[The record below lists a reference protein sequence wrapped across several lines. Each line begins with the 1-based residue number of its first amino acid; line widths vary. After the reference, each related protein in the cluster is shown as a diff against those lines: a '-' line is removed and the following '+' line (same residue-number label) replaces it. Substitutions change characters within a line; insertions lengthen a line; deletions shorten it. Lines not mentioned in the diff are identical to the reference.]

1 VKSVVDVIIPAF
13 NEASAIG
20 KVIAA
25 LPNSVREIVVA
36 DNGSTDGTS
45 GVAQQHGATVVTE
58 TQKGY
63 GHACLKAMA
72 YIEKKATPPD
82 IVVFLDGDFS
92 DYPEELPKLVAPI
105 ASKEAVFVVGA
116 RSAALRTKNA
126 LTPQQQFGNALATLL
141 MRWLY
146 NSRFTD
152 LGPFRAIDWKTLLA
166 LNMKDK
172 TYGWT
177 VEMQLKILQRKL
189 PYAEIPV
196 RYKARIGTS
205 KVSGTVKGT
214 ILAGIKI
221 LYWIAKSVVVK

>member
-1 VKSVVDVIIPAF
+1 MKSIVDVIIPAF
-13 NEASAIG
+13 NEAAAIG
-20 KVIAA
+20 KVITA
-25 LPNSVREIVVA
+25 LPNSVREIVVS

-221 LYWIAKSVVVK
+221 LYWIAKSIVVK

>member
-1 VKSVVDVIIPAF
+1 MKSVVDVIIPAF
-13 NEASAIG
+13 NEAAAIG

-72 YIEKKATPPD
+72 YIEKKTTPPD

-105 ASKEAVFVVGA
+105 ASKEAVFVVGV

-172 TYGWT
+172 NLRLDCRNATKNLT
-177 VEMQLKILQRKL
+177 TQVALRRNSSTLQS
-189 PYAEIPV
+189 AN
-196 RYKARIGTS
+196 RY
-205 KVSGTVKGT
+205 
-214 ILAGIKI
+214 LQ
-221 LYWIAKSVVVK
+221 SVGNSQRHYLSRN

>member
-1 VKSVVDVIIPAF
+1 M
-13 NEASAIG
+13 
-20 KVIAA
+20 
-25 LPNSVREIVVA
+25 
-36 DNGSTDGTS
+36 
-45 GVAQQHGATVVTE
+45 AQQYGATVVTE

-146 NSRFTD
+146 NSRFAAWAP
-152 LGPFRAIDWKTLLA
+152 LELLTGKPCS
-166 LNMKDK
+166 NMKDK

-177 VEMQLKILQRKL
+177 VKC
-189 PYAEIPV
+189 
-196 RYKARIGTS
+196 S
-205 KVSGTVKGT
+205 
-214 ILAGIKI
+214 
-221 LYWIAKSVVVK
+221 

>member
-1 VKSVVDVIIPAF
+1 
-13 NEASAIG
+13 
-20 KVIAA
+20 
-25 LPNSVREIVVA
+25 
-36 DNGSTDGTS
+36 
-45 GVAQQHGATVVTE
+45 
-58 TQKGY
+58 
-63 GHACLKAMA
+63 M
-72 YIEKKATPPD
+72 
-82 IVVFLDGDFS
+82 
-92 DYPEELPKLVAPI
+92 
-105 ASKEAVFVVGA
+105 FVVGA

-205 KVSGTVKGT
+205 KCREQSKA
-214 ILAGIKI
+214 L
-221 LYWIAKSVVVK
+221 S

>member
-1 VKSVVDVIIPAF
+1 MKSVVDVIIPAF
-13 NEASAIG
+13 NEAAAIG
-20 KVIAA
+20 KVITA

>member
-1 VKSVVDVIIPAF
+1 MKPVVDVIIPAF
-13 NEASAIG
+13 NEAAAIG

-45 GVAQQHGATVVTE
+45 GVAQQYGATVVTE

-105 ASKEAVFVVGA
+105 ASKKAVFVVGA

-177 VEMQLKILQRKL
+177 VEMQLKIVQRKL

>member
-1 VKSVVDVIIPAF
+1 MKSVVDVIIPAF
-13 NEASAIG
+13 NEAAAIG

-45 GVAQQHGATVVTE
+45 GVAQQHGAKVVTE

>member
-1 VKSVVDVIIPAF
+1 MKSVVDVIIPAF
-13 NEASAIG
+13 NEAAAIG

-196 RYKARIGTS
+196 RYKARIGIS

>member
-1 VKSVVDVIIPAF
+1 
-13 NEASAIG
+13 
-20 KVIAA
+20 
-25 LPNSVREIVVA
+25 
-36 DNGSTDGTS
+36 
-45 GVAQQHGATVVTE
+45 
-58 TQKGY
+58 
-63 GHACLKAMA
+63 M
-72 YIEKKATPPD
+72 KKKPPPD

>member
-1 VKSVVDVIIPAF
+1 MKSIVDVIIPAF
-13 NEASAIG
+13 NEAAAIG
-20 KVIAA
+20 KVITA
-25 LPNSVREIVVA
+25 LPNSVREIVVS